1 MAKEEG
7 YLLMFRSLFKH
18 QFWVEKRVFSKFE
31 AWVDLI
37 RTANYKEKK
46 ILVKSSMVGLQ
57 RGQIAVSLRDL
68 AKKWSWSKNKV
79 ARFLMLLEY
88 EQMIR
93 IQKRNDVSI
102 ITLNNYSYY
111 NNFEEAEEKGTKE
124 SKLNVIYY
132 NEFTE
137 KSARIRPI
145 REETEDIDG
154 TPNGTPNEA
163 VNNDKTITYKDDV
176 LETGHQ
182 TGHRRDRVCSKNGT
196 ANGTA
201 NGTPNEAISNDKII
215 TYKDD
220 VWETGHQTGHQTGH
234 KRDTDEDIY
243 INNINKENNICIY
256 SKKQNLKS
264 YYAEEVTLT
273 EQEYR
278 KLIMRYGEE
287 KTLKAI
293 EKLNGYKIS
302 KGKKYKSDYGAILNW
317 VIQAVIEQELKEK
330 KYESNRRN
338 NSSRGRGEVTQ
349 QQIDEIRSVFMP
361 PKDGTETLPGITDK
375 GIGGVI

>member
-18 QFWVEKRVFSKFE
+18 HFWVEKRVFSKFE

-46 ILVKSSMVGLQ
+46 ILVKSSMVKLQ

-68 AKKWSWSKNKV
+68 AKKWFWSKDKV
-79 ARFLMLLEY
+79 ARFLMLLED

-111 NNFEEAEEKGTKE
+111 NDFEVEEKGTKE

-132 NEFTE
+132 NEFAE
-137 KSARIRPI
+137 KSPRIRPN
-145 REETEDIDG
+145 REETEDVDG
-154 TPNGTPNEA
+154 TPDETPNEA
-163 VNNDKTITYKDDV
+163 VSNDEIITYKDDV
-176 LETGHQ
+176 LETRHQ
-182 TGHRRDRVCSKNGT
+182 TRHRRDRVCAKNETPNET
-196 ANGTA
+196 ADE
-201 NGTPNEAISNDKII
+201 TPNEAVSNDEII

-220 VWETGHQTGHQTGH
+220 VLETRQQTRQQMRH
-234 KRDTDEDIY
+234 KRDTDKDIY
-243 INNINKENNICIY
+243 INNINKENNIYIY

-361 PKDGTETLPGITDK
+361 PKDGTETLPSINDK

>member
-18 QFWVEKRVFSKFE
+18 HFWVEKRVFSKFE

-46 ILVKSSMVGLQ
+46 ILVKSSMVKLQ

-68 AKKWSWSKNKV
+68 AKKWFWSKDKV
-79 ARFLMLLEY
+79 ARFLMLLED

-111 NNFEEAEEKGTKE
+111 NDFEVEEKGTKE

-132 NEFTE
+132 NEFAE
-137 KSARIRPI
+137 KSPRIRPN
-145 REETEDIDG
+145 REETEDVDG
-154 TPNGTPNEA
+154 TPDETPNEA
-163 VNNDKTITYKDDV
+163 VSNDEIITYKDDV
-176 LETGHQ
+176 LETRHQ
-182 TGHRRDRVCSKNGT
+182 TRHRRDRVCAKNETPNET
-196 ANGTA
+196 ADE
-201 NGTPNEAISNDKII
+201 TPNEAVSNDEII

-220 VWETGHQTGHQTGH
+220 VLETRQQTRQQMRH
-234 KRDTDEDIY
+234 KRDTDKDIY
-243 INNINKENNICIY
+243 INNINKENNIYIY

>member
-18 QFWVEKRVFSKFE
+18 HFWVEKRVFSKFE

-111 NNFEEAEEKGTKE
+111 NEFEVEEKGTKE

-132 NEFTE
+132 NEFAE
-137 KSARIRPI
+137 KSPRIRPN
-145 REETEDIDG
+145 REETEDVDG
-154 TPNGTPNEA
+154 TPDETPNEA
-163 VNNDKTITYKDDV
+163 VSNDEIITYKDDV
-176 LETGHQ
+176 LETRHQ
-182 TGHRRDRVCSKNGT
+182 TRHRRDRVCAKNETPNET
-196 ANGTA
+196 ADE
-201 NGTPNEAISNDKII
+201 TPNEAVSNDEII

-220 VWETGHQTGHQTGH
+220 VLETRQQTRQQMRH
-234 KRDTDEDIY
+234 KRDTDKDIY
-243 INNINKENNICIY
+243 INNINKENNIYIY

-361 PKDGTETLPGITDK
+361 PKDGTETLPSINDK

>member
-1 MAKEEG
+1 
-7 YLLMFRSLFKH
+7 
-18 QFWVEKRVFSKFE
+18 
-31 AWVDLI
+31 VDLI

-145 REETEDIDG
+145 REGTEDIDG

-182 TGHRRDRVCSKNGT
+182 TG
-196 ANGTA
+196 
-201 NGTPNEAISNDKII
+201 
-215 TYKDD
+215 
-220 VWETGHQTGHQTGH
+220 QQTGH

-243 INNINKENNICIY
+243 INNINKENNIYIY

-361 PKDGTETLPGITDK
+361 PKDGTETLPSINDK